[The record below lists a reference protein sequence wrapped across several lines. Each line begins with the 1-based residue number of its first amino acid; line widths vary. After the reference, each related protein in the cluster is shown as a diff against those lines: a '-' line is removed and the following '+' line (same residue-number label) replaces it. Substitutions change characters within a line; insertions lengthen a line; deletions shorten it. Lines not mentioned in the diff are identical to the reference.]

1 MLKKKKKTAPE
12 DTRAKEESMSLKGY
26 KGQTIVYDWFDDKGK
41 FIYRGHYKVKDDKD
55 YNRVRNLMHKYP
67 EKYKY
72 VEEY

>member
-1 MLKKKKKTAPE
+1 
-12 DTRAKEESMSLKGY
+12 MSLKGY

>member
-1 MLKKKKKTAPE
+1 
-12 DTRAKEESMSLKGY
+12 MSLKGY
-26 KGQTIVYDWFDDKGK
+26 KGQTIVYDWF
-41 FIYRGHYKVKDDKD
+41 DDKD